1 MKEFKVIVSA
11 DAPSTRYA
19 VWAKPVDGG
28 FTFYLQ
34 NNGTWQAAKV
44 VDESG
49 APIDVE
55 KAYIASGAFNK
66 KPSSP
71 TKGEMYFCTNK
82 QTTEGE
88 TDGIPIFYN
97 GTAWVDALGRAIS

>member
-34 NNGTWQAAKV
+34 NNGAWQAAKV
-44 VDESG
+44 VDEAG

-71 TKGEMYFCTNK
+71 TKGEMFFCTNK
-82 QTTEGE
+82 QTTEGKA
-88 TDGIPIFYN
+88 DGIPIFYN
-97 GTAWVDALGRAIS
+97 GTNWVDALGRTVS